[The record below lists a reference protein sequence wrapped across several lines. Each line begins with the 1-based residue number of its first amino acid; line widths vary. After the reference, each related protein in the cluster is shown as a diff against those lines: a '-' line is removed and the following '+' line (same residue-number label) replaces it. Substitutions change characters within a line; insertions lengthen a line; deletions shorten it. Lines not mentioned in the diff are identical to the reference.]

1 MTATPPE
8 ALTSDPAAP
17 QIAQSLAEIRTKG
30 AGLFSRALVMVN
42 GDLSFDEAHSY
53 KTPIAGARSGG
64 TTRYSLAETKDAS
77 RSYQGRVDKAQARM
91 SKQDSEVA
99 VLQEAWDWI
108 EALHSSFPYGAHIRV
123 VVVGN
128 IGPCTGCKA
137 RLKLFRQDLIGVF
150 GPGRV
155 IVESVYDT
163 SQMFITKD
171 YEEKYE
177 DYETG
182 TTSTVSTTYGYE
194 GATVEAY
201 QPPGAPHSESYWLYQ
216 VG

>member
-53 KTPIAGARSGG
+53 KTPVAGARSGG
-64 TTRYSLAETKDAS
+64 TTRYSLTETKDAG

-108 EALHSSFPYGAHIRV
+108 EALHSSFPHGTHIRV

-177 DYETG
+177 DYETE

-194 GATVEAY
+194 GATVEAHKL
-201 QPPGAPHSESYWLYQ
+201 PGAPQSVSYWLYQ

>member
-17 QIAQSLAEIRTKG
+17 QVAQSLAEIHTKG

-42 GDLSFDEAHSY
+42 GNLSFDETHSY

-64 TTRYSLAETKDAS
+64 TTRYSLTETKDAG
-77 RSYQGRVDKAQARM
+77 RGFQGRVDKAQARM

-108 EALHSSFPYGAHIRV
+108 EGLHSSFPPGSHIRV

-137 RLKLFRQDLIGVF
+137 RLELFRQDLIDAF
-150 GPGRV
+150 GSGRV

-163 SQMFITKD
+163 SQMFITKN

-194 GATVEAY
+194 GATLEAY
-201 QPPGAPHSESYWLYQ
+201 RPPGASQSLSYWLYQ

>member
-30 AGLFSRALVMVN
+30 GGLFSRALVMVN
-42 GDLSFDEAHSY
+42 GDLSFDQAHSY
-53 KTPIAGARSGG
+53 RTPIAGARSGG
-64 TTRYSLAETKDAS
+64 TTRYSLADAKDGS

-108 EALHSSFPYGAHIRV
+108 EALHSSFPHGSRIRV

-150 GPGRV
+150 GAGRV

-163 SQMFITKD
+163 SEMFITKAYAD
-171 YEEKYE
+171 KYE
-177 DYETG
+177 DFETG
-182 TTSTVSTTYGYE
+182 TTSTVTTTYGYE

-201 QPPGAPHSESYWLYQ
+201 RSPGAGQSVSYWLYQ

>member
-1 MTATPPE
+1 MTETPPE

-17 QIAQSLAEIRTKG
+17 QIAQSLAEIRVKG
-30 AGLFSRALVMVN
+30 RGLFSRALVMVN
-42 GDLSFDEAHSY
+42 GDLSFDEEHSY
-53 KTPIAGARSGG
+53 RTPIAGARSGG
-64 TTRYSLAETKDAS
+64 TTRYSLAESKDDG
-77 RSYQGRVDKAQARM
+77 RGYQGRVDKAQARM

-99 VLQEAWDWI
+99 VLQETWDWI
-108 EALHSSFPYGAHIRV
+108 EALHSSFPDGAHIRV

-137 RLKLFRQDLIGVF
+137 RLELFRQDLIGLF
-150 GPGRV
+150 GAGRV

-163 SQMFITKD
+163 KQMFMTKN

-194 GATVEAY
+194 FATVETY
-201 QPPGAPHSESYWLYQ
+201 QPPNAPQSVSYWLYQ

>member
-1 MTATPPE
+1 MTGTYPE

-17 QIAQSLAEIRTKG
+17 QIAKSLADISIKG
-30 AGLFSRALVMVN
+30 EGLFSRALVMVN
-42 GDLSFDEAHSY
+42 GNLSFDEAHSY
-53 KTPIAGARSGG
+53 KTPVAEARSGG
-64 TTRYSLAETKDAS
+64 TTRYSLTTNDG
-77 RSYQGRVDKAQARM
+77 RGYQGRVDKAQARM
-91 SKQDSEVA
+91 SKQDSEAA

-108 EALHSSFPYGAHIRV
+108 EGLHSSFPHGAHIRV

-137 RLKLFRQDLIGVF
+137 RLELFRQDLIDMF

-171 YEEKYE
+171 YEDKYE
-177 DYETG
+177 DYETE

-201 QPPGAPHSESYWLYQ
+201 KPPDAPQSVSYWLYR